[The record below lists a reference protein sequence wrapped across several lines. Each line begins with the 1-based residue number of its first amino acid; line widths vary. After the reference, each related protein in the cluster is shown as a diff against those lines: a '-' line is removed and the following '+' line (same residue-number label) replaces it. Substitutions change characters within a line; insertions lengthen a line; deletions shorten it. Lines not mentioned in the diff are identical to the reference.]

1 MVFVLRRVFV
11 FGLLFWVGVD
21 WIREILDD
29 GVGELLFGGLKG
41 DWVFFFI
48 VEIFYFRRG
57 VDLE

>member
-11 FGLLFWVGVD
+11 FGLLRWVGVD

-41 DWVFFFI
+41 DWVFFFL
-48 VEIFYFRRG
+48 F
-57 VDLE
+57 